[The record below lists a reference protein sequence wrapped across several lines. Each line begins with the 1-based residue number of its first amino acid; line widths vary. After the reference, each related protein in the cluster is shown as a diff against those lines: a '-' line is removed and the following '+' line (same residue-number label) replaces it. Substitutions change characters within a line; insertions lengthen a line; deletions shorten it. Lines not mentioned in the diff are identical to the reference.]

1 MIESFKPIWD
11 QVVMLIKL
19 ENVTVHYGTA
29 EAVKDINI
37 LQDKGS
43 VVSVI
48 GANGAGK
55 STILKSI
62 SGLVALTA
70 GSIEFSGEE
79 IGGMSV
85 ERIVNLGI
93 AHVPEGRRLFPYMSV
108 AENIHLGAYLRKDKS
123 GISNDLEKVF
133 VLFPILKER
142 RKQKAG
148 SLSGGE
154 QQMLAI
160 GRALMAKPVLLMM
173 DEPSLGLAP
182 IVIDTL
188 ADTIL
193 DINKSGIS
201 VLLVEQNAGLVT
213 KVSQKCYVME
223 VGKVVLEG
231 NIKDLMADDSVRRA
245 FLG

>member
-1 MIESFKPIWD
+1 
-11 QVVMLIKL
+11 MLKL
-19 ENVTVHYGTA
+19 SKVTVHYGTA
-29 EAVKDINI
+29 EAVKDITI
-37 LQDKGS
+37 MLEQGT

-55 STILKSI
+55 STILRAI
-62 SGLVALTA
+62 SGLIPVSS
-70 GSIEFSGEE
+70 GDIEFLGKT
-79 IGGMSV
+79 IKGMAV
-85 ERIVNLGI
+85 NKIVSLGI

-108 AENIHLGAYLRKDKS
+108 MANIKLGAYLRSDQE
-123 GISNDLEKVF
+123 GIATDLERVF
-133 VLFPILKER
+133 KLFPRLHER
-142 RKQKAG
+142 RNQKAG

-160 GRALMAKPVLLMM
+160 GRALMARPRLLMM

-182 IVIDTL
+182 LVINQL
-188 ADTIL
+188 AETIQ
-193 DINKSGIS
+193 DIHQSGIS

-213 KVSQKCYVME
+213 KVSQMCYVIE

-231 NIKDLMADDSVRRA
+231 DLKELMANDSVRRA

>member
-1 MIESFKPIWD
+1 
-11 QVVMLIKL
+11 MLLKL
-19 ENVTVHYGTA
+19 ENVTVYYGTA
-29 EAVKDINI
+29 KAVEDINI
-37 LQDKGS
+37 LQEEGS

-62 SGLVALTA
+62 SGLIPLKN
-70 GSIEFSGEE
+70 GSIEFVGKKISG
-79 IGGMSV
+79 MPV
-85 ERIVNLGI
+85 VKIVNLGI
-93 AHVPEGRRLFPYMSV
+93 AHVPEGRRLFPYMTV
-108 AENIHLGAYLRKDKS
+108 AENINLGAYLRKDGEDVAK
-123 GISNDLEKVF
+123 DQERVF
-133 VLFPILKER
+133 TLFPRLRER
-142 RKQKAG
+142 LKQKAG

-160 GRALMAKPVLLMM
+160 GRALMAKPKLLMM

-182 IVIDTL
+182 IIIDAL
-188 ADTIL
+188 AETIL

-213 KVSQKCYVME
+213 KVSKKCYVIE
-223 VGKVVLEG
+223 VGRVVLKG
-231 NIKDLMADDSVRRA
+231 DIKELMANDSVRRA